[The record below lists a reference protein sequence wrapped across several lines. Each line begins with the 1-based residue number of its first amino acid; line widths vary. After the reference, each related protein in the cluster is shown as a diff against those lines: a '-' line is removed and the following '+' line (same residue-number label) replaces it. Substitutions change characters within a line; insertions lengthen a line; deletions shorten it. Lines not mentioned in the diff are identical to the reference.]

1 MRSLQWYKRGAAY
14 VCFRLDDVLCIQNR
28 DDKSNFRLIHPD
40 GSSIGKLKGKPV
52 AALLKGRNVLAVYDD
67 HLTVFRL

>member
-1 MRSLQWYKRGAAY
+1 MINCTNL
-14 VCFRLDDVLCIQNR
+14 F
-28 DDKSNFRLIHPD
+28 SNHSHPD

-52 AALLKGRNVLAVYDD
+52 AALLKGRNVLAVYDN